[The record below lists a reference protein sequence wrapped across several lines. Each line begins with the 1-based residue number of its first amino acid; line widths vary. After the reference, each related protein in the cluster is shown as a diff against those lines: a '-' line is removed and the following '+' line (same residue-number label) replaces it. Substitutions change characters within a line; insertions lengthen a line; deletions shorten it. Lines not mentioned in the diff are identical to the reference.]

1 MVMTVIYFLGGL
13 DHLSD
18 HVIALHPSSCVM
30 RCPSIIKQF
39 YFLRE
44 EVFDKSICICET
56 VTSPAGP
63 NMQTG
68 YFGKKKILILLT
80 WVKKYIELTLY
91 VLETLNRNCEVCV
104 LGIRL

>member
-1 MVMTVIYFLGGL
+1 MVMTVIYFLGRL
-13 DHLSD
+13 DHLSN

-68 YFGKKKILILLT
+68 YFGKKNISHPTHVGEKIHCT
-80 WVKKYIELTLY
+80 YT
-91 VLETLNRNCEVCV
+91 VCP
-104 LGIRL
+104 

>member
-18 HVIALHPSSCVM
+18 YVIALHPSSCVM

-68 YFGKKKILILLT
+68 YFGKKENSHPTHVGEKIHCT
-80 WVKKYIELTLY
+80 YT
-91 VLETLNRNCEVCV
+91 VCP
-104 LGIRL
+104 

>member
-68 YFGKKKILILLT
+68 YFGKKKNSHPTHMGEKIHCT
-80 WVKKYIELTLY
+80 YT
-91 VLETLNRNCEVCV
+91 VCP
-104 LGIRL
+104 